1 MFNLTSPEQFSNGVT
16 DDSNIN
22 TTSSPQLQQEL
33 FLPCDNPE
41 NILPKITADT
51 VKRVFQI
58 GVLPL
63 LELFGVAGNLLNCVV
78 FTRNGLGDR
87 INLCLFCLSV
97 ADAGFLI
104 SIFIA
109 KNHSLLALFDDEL
122 ERFWSAAYVAY
133 TPTFVLG
140 FLNLSNLLTMVIS
153 LERCACVLFPFT
165 AKRIMKT
172 KYMAVAVVAVCT
184 TFFGLYSLINTQFLV
199 VRLQDAKG
207 DQTRWVLKVSTFYL
221 NNRALVD
228 GITVMSI
235 WVPCISIAVVAT
247 ATAVTVG
254 RLRLTVIQRQELTQD
269 QQTVTKETAVTNML
283 IAVCVVYVTC
293 LTPSV
298 TQMLCRSFLPGYHPS
313 EKYCNLFA
321 VLQTFSN
328 LLEVTNSSVNVLVY
342 LTMGSRFR
350 STARSIFRIRR
361 FEESHRNKKRDL
373 SGVTVSG
380 ALSSIDS
387 AKQ

>member
-1 MFNLTSPEQFSNGVT
+1 MYKCM
-16 DDSNIN
+16 
-22 TTSSPQLQQEL
+22 LQQEL

-207 DQTRWVLKVSTFYL
+207 DQTRWVLK
-221 NNRALVD
+221 
-228 GITVMSI
+228 
-235 WVPCISIAVVAT
+235 
-247 ATAVTVG
+247 
-254 RLRLTVIQRQELTQD
+254 RQELTQD